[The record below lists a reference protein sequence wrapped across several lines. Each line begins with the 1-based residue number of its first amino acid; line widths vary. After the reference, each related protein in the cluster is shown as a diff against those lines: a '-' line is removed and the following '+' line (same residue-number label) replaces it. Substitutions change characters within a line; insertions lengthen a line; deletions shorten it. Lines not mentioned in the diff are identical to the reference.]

1 MRDASALHCSHSA
14 MHLRSLD
21 ELKRQFM
28 SGKIDVMRKD
38 WLLVYGV
45 NVQDKIEEEPCEH
58 HAQPCWASNVLQ
70 YGNMVWYGVS
80 GGRHVRR
87 AGERRH
93 RLATSMTSNCP
104 HCRR

>member
-1 MRDASALHCSHSA
+1 

-28 SGKIDVMRKD
+28 SGKIDVMRED

-58 HAQPCWASNVLQ
+58 HAQPRRASNIL
-70 YGNMVWYGVS
+70 
-80 GGRHVRR
+80 
-87 AGERRH
+87 
-93 RLATSMTSNCP
+93 
-104 HCRR
+104 